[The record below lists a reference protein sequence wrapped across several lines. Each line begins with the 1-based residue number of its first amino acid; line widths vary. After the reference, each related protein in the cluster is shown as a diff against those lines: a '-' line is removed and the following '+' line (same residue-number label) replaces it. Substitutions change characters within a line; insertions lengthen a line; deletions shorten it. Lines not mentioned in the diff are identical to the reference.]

1 MSMNDDQLYV
11 TTYIDVKRDST
22 VEGIALLV
30 LYRDSGTTARGPSI
44 EVLRETGRPNRF
56 AIIESFKD
64 QSAFEKRESAEHTL
78 QFRAKLRAIH
88 SSPYD
93 QRVHT
98 GFAIGS
104 STGQTTRD
112 SLCVVTHVDVPPP
125 RKDETEVLVKR
136 LAEQSRNVEGNIRY
150 DVFQQ
155 MPPRTNH
162 FTMFAAWKDAEAF
175 ESHESKPNRQEVREA
190 LWPLLGAP
198 YDERLYK
205 PLRGDVRFVVQDQ
218 L

>member
-1 MSMNDDQLYV
+1 MNDNQLYIA
-11 TTYIDVKRDST
+11 TYIDIKQDST

-30 LYRDSGTTARGPSI
+30 LYRDSRTRAGGSSI
-44 EVLRETGRPNRF
+44 DVLRETSRPRRF
-56 AIIESFKD
+56 AIIESCND
-64 QSAFEKRESAEHTL
+64 QSAFDDREKAEQTL
-78 QFRAKLRAIH
+78 QFRAKLKVIH

-93 QRVHT
+93 QRVHHAFNVGMSAGT
-98 GFAIGS
+98 I
-104 STGQTTRD
+104 TRD

-125 RKDETEVLVKR
+125 RKDETEVLLNR
-136 LAEQSRNVEGNIRY
+136 LAEKSRTDEGNIRF

-162 FTMFAAWKDAEAF
+162 FTIFAVWKDEQAF
-175 ESHESKPNRQEVREA
+175 ESHEIKPHRLEVREA

-205 PLRGDVRFVVQDQ
+205 PVR
-218 L
+218 

>member
-1 MSMNDDQLYV
+1 MSTNDNPLYIA
-11 TTYIDVKRDST
+11 TYIDIKRDSL

-30 LYRDSGTTARGPSI
+30 LYRESRTTAGGQSI
-44 EVLRETGRPNRF
+44 EVLRETSRPNRF
-56 AIIESFKD
+56 AIIESCRD
-64 QSAFEKRESAEHTL
+64 QSAFEDRERAEQTL

-104 STGQTTRD
+104 SSGQTTRD

-136 LAEQSRNVEGNIRY
+136 LAEQSRNDQGNILY

-155 MPPRTNH
+155 IPPRTNH

-175 ESHESKPNRQEVREA
+175 ESHESKAHRQEVREA
-190 LWPLLGAP
+190 LWPRLGAP

-205 PLRGDVRFVVQDQ
+205 TLRGDV
-218 L
+218 

>member
-1 MSMNDDQLYV
+1 MSTNDTRLYV
-11 TTYIDVKRDST
+11 ATYIDIKRDAL

-30 LYRDSGTTARGPSI
+30 LYRESRTTAGGPNI
-44 EVLRETGRPNRF
+44 DVLRETSRPNRF
-56 AIIESFKD
+56 AIIEACKD
-64 QSAFEKRESAEHTL
+64 QSAFDDRERAELTL
-78 QFRAKLRAIH
+78 QFRARLRAIH

-93 QRVHT
+93 QRVHS

-104 STGQTTRD
+104 STGQTTRE

-125 RKDETEVLVKR
+125 RKDETEVLLKR
-136 LAEQSRNVEGNIRY
+136 LADQSRNDEGNIRY

-155 MPPRTNH
+155 IPPRTNH
-162 FTMFAAWKDAEAF
+162 FTMFAAWKDADAF
-175 ESHESKPNRQEVREA
+175 ELHETKPHRKEVREA

-205 PLRGDVRFVVQDQ
+205 PLRGDVKFGV
-218 L
+218 

>member
-1 MSMNDDQLYV
+1 MSTNDNRLYIA
-11 TTYIDVKRDST
+11 TYIDIKRDAL

-30 LYRDSGTTARGPSI
+30 LYRESRTTAGGPNI
-44 EVLRETGRPNRF
+44 DVLREISRPNRF
-56 AIIESFKD
+56 AIIEACKD
-64 QSAFEKRESAEHTL
+64 QSAFDDRERAELTL
-78 QFRAKLRAIH
+78 QFRARLRAIH

-93 QRVHT
+93 QRVHS

-104 STGQTTRD
+104 STGQTTRE

-125 RKDETEVLVKR
+125 RKDETEVLLKR
-136 LAEQSRNVEGNIRY
+136 LADQSRNDEGNIRY

-155 MPPRTNH
+155 IPPRTNH
-162 FTMFAAWKDAEAF
+162 FTMFAAWKDADAF
-175 ESHESKPNRQEVREA
+175 ELHETKPHRKEVREA

-205 PLRGDVRFVVQDQ
+205 PLRGDVKFGV
-218 L
+218 

>member
-1 MSMNDDQLYV
+1 MSTNDTRLYV
-11 TTYIDVKRDST
+11 ATYIDIKRDAL

-30 LYRDSGTTARGPSI
+30 LYRESRTTAGGPNI
-44 EVLRETGRPNRF
+44 DVLRETSRPNRF
-56 AIIESFKD
+56 AIIEACKD
-64 QSAFEKRESAEHTL
+64 QSAFDDRERAEQTL
-78 QFRAKLRAIH
+78 QFRARLRAIH

-93 QRVHT
+93 QRVHS

-104 STGQTTRD
+104 STGQTTRE

-125 RKDETEVLVKR
+125 RKDETEVLLKR
-136 LAEQSRNVEGNIRY
+136 LADQSRNDEGNIRY

-155 MPPRTNH
+155 IPPRTNH
-162 FTMFAAWKDAEAF
+162 FTMFAAWKDADAF
-175 ESHESKPNRQEVREA
+175 ELHETKPHRKEVREA

-205 PLRGDVRFVVQDQ
+205 PLRGDVKFGV
-218 L
+218 

>member
-1 MSMNDDQLYV
+1 MSTNDTRLYV
-11 TTYIDVKRDST
+11 ATYIDIKRDAL

-30 LYRDSGTTARGPSI
+30 LYRESRTTAGGPNI
-44 EVLRETGRPNRF
+44 DVLREISRPNRF
-56 AIIESFKD
+56 AIIEACKD
-64 QSAFEKRESAEHTL
+64 QSAFDDRERAEQTL
-78 QFRAKLRAIH
+78 QFRARLRAIH

-93 QRVHT
+93 QRVHS

-104 STGQTTRD
+104 STGQTTRE

-125 RKDETEVLVKR
+125 RKDETEVLLKR
-136 LAEQSRNVEGNIRY
+136 LADQSRNDEGNIRY

-155 MPPRTNH
+155 IPPRTNH
-162 FTMFAAWKDAEAF
+162 FTMFAAWKDADAF
-175 ESHESKPNRQEVREA
+175 ELHETKPHRKEVREA

-205 PLRGDVRFVVQDQ
+205 PLRGDVKFGV
-218 L
+218 

>member
-1 MSMNDDQLYV
+1 MSTNDTRLYV
-11 TTYIDVKRDST
+11 ATYIDIKRDAL

-30 LYRDSGTTARGPSI
+30 LYRESRTTAGGPNI
-44 EVLRETGRPNRF
+44 DVLREISRPNRF
-56 AIIESFKD
+56 AIIEACKD
-64 QSAFEKRESAEHTL
+64 QSAFDDRERAELTL
-78 QFRAKLRAIH
+78 QFRARLRAIH

-93 QRVHT
+93 QRVHS

-104 STGQTTRD
+104 STGQTTRE

-125 RKDETEVLVKR
+125 RKDETEVLLKR
-136 LAEQSRNVEGNIRY
+136 LADQSRNDEGNIRY

-155 MPPRTNH
+155 IPPRTNH
-162 FTMFAAWKDAEAF
+162 FTMFAAWKDADAF
-175 ESHESKPNRQEVREA
+175 ELHETKPHRKEVREA

-205 PLRGDVRFVVQDQ
+205 PLRGDVKFGV
-218 L
+218 

>member
-1 MSMNDDQLYV
+1 MINNQLYIA
-11 TTYIDVKRDST
+11 TYLDIKRDST
-22 VEGIALLV
+22 LEGVALLV
-30 LYRDSGTTARGPSI
+30 LYRDSPARAGDSII
-44 EVLRETGRPNRF
+44 EVLQETSRPNRF
-56 AIIESFKD
+56 VIIESCKD
-64 QSAFEKRESAEHTL
+64 PSAFDDRETAEQTL
-78 QFRAKLRAIH
+78 EFRTKLKAIH

-93 QRVHT
+93 QRVHH
-98 GFAIGS
+98 GFAVGV
-104 STGQTTRD
+104 STGATTRD

-125 RKDETEVLVKR
+125 RKDETEVLLKR
-136 LAEQSRNVEGNIRY
+136 LAEESRKDEGNIRY

-162 FTMFAAWKDAEAF
+162 FTIFAAWKDTGAF
-175 ESHESKPNRQEVREA
+175 ESHELRPYRLEIREA

>member
-1 MSMNDDQLYV
+1 MSTNDTRLYLA
-11 TTYIDVKRDST
+11 TYIDIKRDAL

-30 LYRDSGTTARGPSI
+30 LYRESRTTAGGPNI
-44 EVLRETGRPNRF
+44 DVLRETSRPNRF
-56 AIIESFKD
+56 AIIEACKD
-64 QSAFEKRESAEHTL
+64 QSAFDDRERAEQTL
-78 QFRAKLRAIH
+78 QFRARLRAIH

-93 QRVHT
+93 QRVHS

-104 STGQTTRD
+104 STGQTTRE

-125 RKDETEVLVKR
+125 RKDETEVLLKR
-136 LAEQSRNVEGNIRY
+136 LADQSRNDEGNIRY

-155 MPPRTNH
+155 IPPRTNH
-162 FTMFAAWKDAEAF
+162 FTMFATWKDADAF
-175 ESHESKPNRQEVREA
+175 ELHETKPHRKEVREA

-205 PLRGDVRFVVQDQ
+205 PLRGDVKFGV
-218 L
+218 